1 MLKVITLI
9 TKFIVIALMALIFG
23 SCNELGKINSI
34 TGSGHVTTEK
44 REVSGDFKSV
54 SISNALDLII
64 EQSDKTEIIIEA
76 DDNLQKEITTNVENG
91 VLVISCKKGNFNNI
105 TSKKIT
111 VKMPNIEGLE
121 ASSASSIN
129 TLTTLKGEN
138 LTLASSSAA
147 SINATVEYET
157 VQIDASSASSQ
168 TIKGKSLHIE
178 AATSSAGVINANDLL
193 SNEVVA
199 STSSGGSTSVHPIVS
214 LKAEASSGGN
224 ISYKGTPK
232 SIQKEENSG
241 GSIHQD

>member
-1 MLKVITLI
+1 MIKVITLI
-9 TKFIVIALMALIFG
+9 TKFIVITLMAMLFG

-54 SISNALDLII
+54 SVSNALDLII
-64 EQSDKTEIIIEA
+64 EQSDKTEIIVEA

-121 ASSASSIN
+121 ASSASTIN
-129 TLTTLKGEN
+129 TVSTLKGNN
-138 LTLASSSAA
+138 LTLETSSAA
-147 SINATVEYET
+147 SINASVEYESI
-157 VQIDASSASSQ
+157 QIDANSASSQ
-168 TIKGKSLHIE
+168 TVNGKSLRIE
-178 AATSSAGVINANDLL
+178 TSTSSAGVINAADLL
-193 SNEVVA
+193 SNEVHA
-199 STSSGGSTSVHPIVS
+199 SSSSGGSIIVHPIVD
-214 LKAEASSGGN
+214 LKADASSGGN

-232 SIQKEENSG
+232 SIQKEESSG
-241 GSIHQD
+241 GSIHQE